1 MRAAIMNADIPE
13 NEQQDQE
20 DRAKRSAAAQ
30 ARMAAM
36 IDTAR
41 EMGEKEMLSSFEDE
55 QEKEQRIKR
64 GREAQA
70 KIIERGLKVAAE
82 ARAEVRGASFQR
94 EEEKE
99 KNEFLADVNE
109 MKNKNTQDDSV
120 EVIHVTLGD
129 KKRRSEAVLTSCSAT
144 SPPVD
149 EVVFVCVTPPPSKAK
164 ETFLFKNLEIFE

>member
-1 MRAAIMNADIPE
+1 MQERLTEKIMRAAIMNADIPE

-70 KIIERGLKVAAE
+70 C
-82 ARAEVRGASFQR
+82 RAS
-94 EEEKE
+94 
-99 KNEFLADVNE
+99 
-109 MKNKNTQDDSV
+109 
-120 EVIHVTLGD
+120 
-129 KKRRSEAVLTSCSAT
+129 
-144 SPPVD
+144 
-149 EVVFVCVTPPPSKAK
+149 
-164 ETFLFKNLEIFE
+164 